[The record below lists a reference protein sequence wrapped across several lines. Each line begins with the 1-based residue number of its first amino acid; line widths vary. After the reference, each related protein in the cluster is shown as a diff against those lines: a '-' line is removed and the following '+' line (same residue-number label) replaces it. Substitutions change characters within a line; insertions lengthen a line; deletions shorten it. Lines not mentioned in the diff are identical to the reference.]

1 MAITLVTVDDQPL
14 IRLGLAWA
22 VGGSG
27 DIIMVGEAGTGAE
40 ALRIVDEAK
49 PSVVTLSVRLPD
61 GDGIAYAARLRQT
74 RPELG
79 VVLVGDTIDD
89 ALLLGALDADLLAY
103 VTRSSPAATIL
114 AAIRHAASE
123 PRSLTSPGLT
133 AVLGDPS
140 FHNGPL
146 SRRELQV
153 LMLMQ
158 EGLSIVAIAER
169 LRLSESTVK
178 TYASR
183 IYGKLRVNNRS
194 QALMTALSR
203 GLLSIGAT
211 AA

>member
-1 MAITLVTVDDQPL
+1 MSITLVTVDEQPL

-22 VGGSG
+22 VASSG
-27 DIIMVGEAGTGAE
+27 DIAVVGEAGTGAE
-40 ALRIVDEAK
+40 ALRVVAERQ

-61 GDGIAYAARLRQT
+61 GDGIAYAGRLRGS
-74 RPELG
+74 RADLG
-79 VVLVGDTIDD
+79 VVLLGDTIDD
-89 ALLLGALDADLLAY
+89 ALLLGALDADLSAY
-103 VTRSSPAATIL
+103 VTKSSPASSIL
-114 AAIRHAASE
+114 SAIRHAATE
-123 PRSLTSPGLT
+123 PHSLASPGLT
-133 AVLGDPS
+133 AAMRDQSL
-140 FHNGPL
+140 HYGPL

-183 IYGKLRVNNRS
+183 IYGKLHVNNRS

-203 GLLSIGAT
+203 GLLSVGAH

>member
-1 MAITLVTVDDQPL
+1 MSISLITVDEQPL

-22 VGGSG
+22 VAASG
-27 DIIMVGEAGTGAE
+27 DIVVIGEAGTGAE
-40 ALRIVDEAK
+40 ALRVVAERR

-61 GDGIAYAARLRQT
+61 GDGIAYAAKLRAGM
-74 RPELG
+74 PDLG
-79 VVLVGDTIDD
+79 VVLLGDTIDD
-89 ALLLGALDADLLAY
+89 ALLLGALDADLSAY
-103 VTRSSPAATIL
+103 VTKSSPASTIL

-123 PRSLTSPGLT
+123 PHSLTSPGLT
-133 AVLGDPS
+133 AAMRDQSL
-140 FHNGPL
+140 HNGPL

-183 IYGKLRVNNRS
+183 IYGKLHVNNRS

-203 GLLSIGAT
+203 GLLSVGAH

>member
-1 MAITLVTVDDQPL
+1 MSITLVTVDEQPL

-22 VGGSG
+22 VAASG
-27 DIIMVGEAGTGAE
+27 DISVVGEAGTGAE
-40 ALRIVDEAK
+40 ALRVVAERQ

-61 GDGIAYAARLRQT
+61 GDGIAYAARLRASA
-74 RPELG
+74 PDLG
-79 VVLVGDTIDD
+79 VVLLGDTIDD
-89 ALLLGALDADLLAY
+89 ALLLGALDADLSAY
-103 VTRSSPAATIL
+103 VTKSSPASTIL
-114 AAIRHAASE
+114 SAIRHAATE
-123 PRSLTSPGLT
+123 PHSLASPGLT
-133 AVLGDPS
+133 AAMRDQSL
-140 FHNGPL
+140 HNGPL

-183 IYGKLRVNNRS
+183 IYGKLHVNNRS

-203 GLLSIGAT
+203 GLLSVGAH

>member
-1 MAITLVTVDDQPL
+1 MAITLVTVDEQPL

-22 VGGSG
+22 VAASA
-27 DIIMVGEAGTGAE
+27 DITVIGEVGTGAE
-40 ALRIVDEAK
+40 ALRLVADLR
-49 PSVVTLSVRLPD
+49 PTVVTLSVRLPD
-61 GDGIAYAARLRQT
+61 GDGIAVAARLR
-74 RPELG
+74 RDMPDLG
-79 VVLVGDTIDD
+79 VVLLGDTIDD
-89 ALLLGALDADLLAY
+89 ALLLGALDADLSAY
-103 VTRSSPAATIL
+103 VTKSSPAATIL
-114 AAIRHAASE
+114 TAIRHAASE
-123 PRSLTSPGLT
+123 PRSLTSPGLA
-133 AVLGDPS
+133 AVMSDQSL
-140 FHNGPL
+140 HNGPL

-203 GLLSIGAT
+203 GLLSVGAH

>member
-1 MAITLVTVDDQPL
+1 MSISLVTVDEQPL

-22 VGGSG
+22 VATSG
-27 DIIMVGEAGTGAE
+27 DIVVVGEAGTGAE
-40 ALRIVDEAK
+40 ALRMVDERR

-61 GDGIAYAARLRQT
+61 GDGIAYAARLRGSL
-74 RPELG
+74 PDLG
-79 VVLVGDTIDD
+79 VVLLGDTIDD
-89 ALLLGALDADLLAY
+89 ALLLGALDADLSAY
-103 VTRSSPAATIL
+103 VTKSSPASTIL
-114 AAIRHAASE
+114 SAIRHAASE
-123 PRSLTSPGLT
+123 PHSLSSPGL
-133 AVLGDPS
+133 AAAMRDQSL
-140 FHNGPL
+140 HNGPL

-183 IYGKLRVNNRS
+183 IYGKLHVNNRS

-203 GLLSIGAT
+203 GLLSVGAN

>member
-1 MAITLVTVDDQPL
+1 MTTTLVTVDEQPL
-14 IRLGLAWA
+14 IRLGLSWA
-22 VGGSG
+22 IADSDDLTV
-27 DIIMVGEAGTGAE
+27 VGEAGSGAE
-40 ALRIVDEAK
+40 ALRVVADTK

-61 GDGIAYAARLRQT
+61 GDGIAFAGQLRQIM
-74 RPELG
+74 PDLG
-79 VVLVGDTIDD
+79 VVLLGDTIDD
-89 ALLLGALDADLLAY
+89 ALLLGALDADLSAY
-103 VTRSSPAATIL
+103 VTKSSPAATIL
-114 AAIRHAASE
+114 AAVRHAAEE
-123 PRSLTSPGLT
+123 PHSLTSPGLT
-133 AVLGDPS
+133 AVLREDS
-140 FHNGPL
+140 LHNGPL

-183 IYGKLRVNNRS
+183 IYGKLHVNNRS

-203 GLLSIGAT
+203 GLLSVGAD